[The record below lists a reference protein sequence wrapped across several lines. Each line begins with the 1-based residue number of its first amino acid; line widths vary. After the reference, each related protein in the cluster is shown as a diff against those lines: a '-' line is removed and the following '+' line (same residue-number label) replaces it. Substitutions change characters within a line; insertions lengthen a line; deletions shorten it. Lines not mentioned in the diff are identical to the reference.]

1 MAIQL
6 GFDMGVFGD
15 LPRIF
20 ELGCEFMVIFE
31 VSMEFHWGSMGGLC
45 ILMRCNYEPM
55 GFSSKLWS
63 FGILWVKTRP
73 ICAVVFDV

>member
-1 MAIQL
+1 MAWKMAIQL

-31 VSMEFHWGSMGGLC
+31 VSMEFHSGSMGG
-45 ILMRCNYEPM
+45 Y
-55 GFSSKLWS
+55 
-63 FGILWVKTRP
+63 
-73 ICAVVFDV
+73 VF